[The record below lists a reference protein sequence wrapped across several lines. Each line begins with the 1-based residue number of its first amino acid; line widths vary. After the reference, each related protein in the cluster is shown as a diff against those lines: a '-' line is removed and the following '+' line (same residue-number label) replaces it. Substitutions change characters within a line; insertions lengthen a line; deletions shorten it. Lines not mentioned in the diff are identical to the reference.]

1 MGTDCSPPDF
11 SPFLCQIPRPWC
23 PLSNPRHEEGTS
35 HQRCPSSRGG
45 VHGPRHSWEQ
55 SQRVKSA
62 PGDLPR
68 KVAAPP
74 PEETANLSQASILE
88 SERESEVRLV
98 ARCPPAYLSSSA
110 PTPVCPGAANSPPL
124 AEGPRAGVRQSISEG
139 QLGRPP
145 GWAQEGQLRQACKS
159 AGSCFCGVSGRQPHS
174 ASFCCLRV
182 IEAGATLIF
191 IIPPLS
197 SV

>member
-1 MGTDCSPPDF
+1 MRKAHPTRDARPAEGECMARATAGSRAKESNLPQGT
-11 SPFLCQIPRPWC
+11 CQGKWLHHLPRRQ
-23 PLSNPRHEEGTS
+23 LTS
-35 HQRCPSSRGG
+35 HRPVFWNLKGKA
-45 VHGPRHSWEQ
+45 
-55 SQRVKSA
+55 KSA
-62 PGDLPR
+62 WWP
-68 KVAAPP
+68 AARQP
-74 PEETANLSQASILE
+74 T
-88 SERESEVRLV
+88 
-98 ARCPPAYLSSSA
+98 LSSSA